1 MVTGQTAPPYQHRQD
16 DDLWE
21 PPSRR
26 LARGAGEL
34 MVTLGVI
41 ALLFAA
47 YAVYGKAW
55 RIEAE
60 QRLVD
65 ERLDRIW
72 TAANAPSAPA
82 PGLPLARLHIP
93 KLDRRWA
100 VVEGVTQAD
109 LRKGPGHYPK
119 TARPGEI
126 GNMAVAGHRIPS
138 VFWDLDRLRT
148 GDTIVAETRNAWF
161 VYRVT
166 GHREVLPSSVEVV
179 APTPNRPGVP
189 PERAMLTL
197 TTCNPKL
204 QNWQRL
210 AVFAE
215 LARSQAKTDGRPPEL
230 ELKK

>member
-1 MVTGQTAPPYQHRQD
+1 MVTDQAARPYQDED
-16 DDLWE
+16 DDDSWE

-26 LARGAGEL
+26 LSRGAGEL
-34 MVTLGVI
+34 MLTLGLV

-55 RIEAE
+55 QIEAE
-60 QRLVD
+60 QAQV
-65 ERLDRIW
+65 EARLDHTW
-72 TAANAPSAPA
+72 AAPPGEAAAPV
-82 PGLPLARLHIP
+82 PGQPLARLHIP
-93 KLDRRWA
+93 RLHRKWA

-109 LRKGPGHYPK
+109 LRKGPGHYPR

-138 VFWDLDRLRT
+138 VFWDLDRLKP
-148 GDTIVAETRNAWF
+148 GDPIVAETRSAWF

-166 GHREVLPSSVEVV
+166 SHREVLPTAVEVI
-179 APTPNRPGVP
+179 APTPERPDAP

-210 AVFAE
+210 VVFAE
-215 LARSQAKTDGRPPEL
+215 LVRAQAKTDGRPPEL
-230 ELKK
+230 K

>member
-1 MVTGQTAPPYQHRQD
+1 MITGQTALPYQQE

-41 ALLFAA
+41 ALLFAL

-55 RIEAE
+55 QIEAE
-60 QRLVD
+60 QRLVE
-65 ERLDRIW
+65 ERLDHAW
-72 TAANAPSAPA
+72 AAAGEPAAPV
-82 PGLPLARLHIP
+82 PGQPLARLHIP
-93 KLDRRWA
+93 KLDRKWA
-100 VVEGVTQAD
+100 VVEGVTSAD
-109 LRKGPGHYPK
+109 LSKGPGHYPK

-126 GNMAVAGHRIPS
+126 GNMAVAGHRIMS
-138 VFWDLDRLRT
+138 VFWDLDRLKA
-148 GDTIVAETRNAWF
+148 GDVIVAETRNAWF

-166 GHREVLPSSVEVV
+166 EHREVLPTAVEVV
-179 APTPNRPGVP
+179 APTPNQPGVP

-210 AVFAE
+210 VVFAE
-215 LARSQAKTDGRPPEL
+215 LARSQAKSDGRPPEL
-230 ELKK
+230 GAKK

>member
-1 MVTGQTAPPYQHRQD
+1 MPYQQDD

-26 LARGAGEL
+26 LARGVGEL

-60 QRLVD
+60 QHLIDDRLN
-65 ERLDRIW
+65 RTW
-72 TAANAPSAPA
+72 ATANAGEAPA
-82 PGLPLARLHIP
+82 PGQPLARLHIP
-93 KLDRRWA
+93 KLDMKWA

-138 VFWDLDRLRT
+138 VFWDIDRLRE

-161 VYRVT
+161 IYSVT
-166 GHREVLPSSVEVV
+166 GHREVRPTAVEVV
-179 APTPNRPGVP
+179 APTPDQPGVP

-197 TTCNPKL
+197 TTCNPKF

-210 AVFAE
+210 VVFAE
-215 LARSQAKTDGRPPEL
+215 LTRSQAKSAGRPPEL
-230 ELKK
+230 EKRK